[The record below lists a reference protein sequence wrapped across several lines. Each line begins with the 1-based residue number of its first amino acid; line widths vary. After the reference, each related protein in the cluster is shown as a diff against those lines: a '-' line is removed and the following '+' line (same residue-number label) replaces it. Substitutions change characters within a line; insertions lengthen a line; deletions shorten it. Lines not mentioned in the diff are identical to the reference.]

1 MSQTAVAVL
10 QTQHTAKFSNSLFLD
25 KEILCSGTPRKSG
38 TTSACYVLCLQ
49 HIHPA
54 AEALEGHPEAA
65 LGDPDR
71 TCSTWLLD
79 LILSKRNVLS

>member
-10 QTQHTAKFSNSLFLD
+10 QTQHTAKFSNSQFLD

-38 TTSACYVLCLQ
+38 TTSACYLLCLQ

-54 AEALEGHPEAA
+54 AEALEGHPEAV
-65 LGDPDR
+65 LEDHDR
-71 TCSTWLLD
+71 TCFTWF
-79 LILSKRNVLS
+79 